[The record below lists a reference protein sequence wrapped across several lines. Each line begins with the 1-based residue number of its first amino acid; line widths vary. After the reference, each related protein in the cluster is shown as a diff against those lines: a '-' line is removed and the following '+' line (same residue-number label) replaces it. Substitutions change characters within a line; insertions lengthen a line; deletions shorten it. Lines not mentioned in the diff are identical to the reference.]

1 MPARTEF
8 WWAPAVCTV
17 ETSIFEEIEV
27 SFKGYPLANPQAS
40 CISRSQSMDRTISTK
55 TPISAAIER
64 LPGVVRA
71 LLGICVAFLG
81 AGLTYSITPL
91 RAFPLLLAFPTVI
104 LSCWFLGMWGGAFC
118 ALTEVVLVN
127 SFLTKSQLRFSIG
140 RAPQELRLIVFVT
153 TTLALGWAIR
163 RLSEERAELGIQK
176 LEQRLMQATLERQMA
191 EERALAS
198 EALRDREAMLQIAL
212 QANGMALWV
221 WDLKQGVIHW
231 SEEKY
236 RMIGL
241 EPGSI
246 EPSTEAWLQA
256 IHPDDAE
263 GVKRSVIMARERG
276 TDYHNQYRVVWPDG
290 SVHWL
295 ESQGKCQRDEAGEVM
310 RVVGV
315 VADVTRRKRSE
326 DALLRAEKLAIAG
339 RLAASIAHEI
349 NNPLEAVSNLL
360 FLISLA
366 DTADI
371 AQEHA
376 RVAMDQLM
384 RVSMI
389 TQQTLK
395 FHRQTGAPRVIRLSE
410 ILESVLTLFRSKFT
424 AGDIAVDV
432 RAEREI
438 DVTCMPSETQ
448 QIFANLVANAIDA
461 MPRGGRLVI
470 RLRPSRDWRDEN
482 AAGMRVTFFDSGVG
496 MDRATMRRIFE
507 PFFTTK
513 PETGTGLG
521 MWVVAQLV
529 ERHHGHIW
537 VWSTQHRSGSG
548 TAFSVFLP
556 FREPLET
563 NGEDSVSD
571 RDAVSAVS

>member
-1 MPARTEF
+1 MDQTMP
-8 WWAPAVCTV
+8 
-17 ETSIFEEIEV
+17 
-27 SFKGYPLANPQAS
+27 N
-40 CISRSQSMDRTISTK
+40 K
-55 TPISAAIER
+55 TPISTVIER

-71 LLGICVAFLG
+71 LLGISAACLG
-81 AGLTYSITPL
+81 AGLTYSIAPL
-91 RAFPLLLAFPTVI
+91 RAFPLLMAFPIVI

-127 SFLTKSQLRFSIG
+127 SFLTRSQLRFSVG
-140 RAPQELRLIVFVT
+140 NAPQELRLIVFVT
-153 TTLALGWAIR
+153 TTVALGWAIR
-163 RLSEERAELGIQK
+163 RLSEERAELAIQK
-176 LEQRLMQATLERQMA
+176 LEQRLMQANLERQIA
-191 EERALAS
+191 EERAIAS

-221 WDLKQGVIHW
+221 WDLKQGAIHW

-246 EPSTEAWLQA
+246 EPSTEAWFRA
-256 IHPDDAE
+256 IHPDDVE
-263 GVKRSVIMARERG
+263 EVKRVVMMARESG
-276 TDYHNQYRVVWPDG
+276 TDYHNQYRIVWPDG

-295 ESQGKCQRDEAGEVM
+295 ESQGKCQRDEAGEVA

-326 DALLRAEKLAIAG
+326 EALLRAEKLAIAG

-366 DTADI
+366 DTVDA

-376 RVAMDQLM
+376 SVAMDQLM

-395 FHRQTGAPRVIRLSE
+395 FHRQTGAPKVIKLSE
-410 ILESVLTLFRSKFT
+410 ILESVLTLFRSKLT
-424 AGDIAVDV
+424 AGDIALDV
-432 RAEREI
+432 RAEREM
-438 DVTCMPSETQ
+438 DVICMPSETQ
-448 QIFANLVANAIDA
+448 QIFANLVANAVDA

-470 RLRPSRDWRDEN
+470 RLRPSRDWRDGDWRDEKT
-482 AAGMRVTFFDSGVG
+482 AGMRVTFFDSGVG
-496 MDRATMRRIFE
+496 MDRATLRRIFE

-513 PETGTGLG
+513 METGTGLG

-529 ERHHGHIW
+529 ERHHGHIR
-537 VWSTQHRSGSG
+537 VWSTQRSRGSG

-556 FREPLET
+556 FREVLEAKGV
-563 NGEDSVSD
+563 NAE
-571 RDAVSAVS
+571 RDKNAVSAAS

>member
-1 MPARTEF
+1 MDQTIPA
-8 WWAPAVCTV
+8 
-17 ETSIFEEIEV
+17 
-27 SFKGYPLANPQAS
+27 
-40 CISRSQSMDRTISTK
+40 K
-55 TPISAAIER
+55 TPLSTVVER
-64 LPGVVRA
+64 LPWPVRA
-71 LLGICVAFLG
+71 LLGLG
-81 AGLTYSITPL
+81 TACLGSGLTYYIAPL

-140 RAPQELRLIVFVT
+140 NAPQELRMLVFVG
-153 TTLALGWAIR
+153 TTLALGWSMR
-163 RLSEERAELGIQK
+163 RLADERAELGIQK
-176 LEQRLMQATLERQMA
+176 LQQRLMQANLERQLA
-191 EERALAS
+191 EERAIAS

-221 WDLKQGVIHW
+221 WDLKTGAIHW

-246 EPSTEAWLQA
+246 EPSTEAWLRA
-256 IHPDDAE
+256 VHPEDAE
-263 GVKRSVIMARERG
+263 GVKRAVHSTREG
-276 TDYHNQYRVVWPDG
+276 GDDYHNQYRVVWPDG

-295 ESQGKCQRDEAGEVM
+295 ESRGKCQRDEAGQVV

-315 VADVTRRKRSE
+315 VSDVTQRKRSE
-326 DALLRAEKLAIAG
+326 EALMRAEKLAVAG

-366 DTADI
+366 QTADT

-395 FHRQTGAPRVIRLSE
+395 FHRQTGAPKMARLSE
-410 ILESVLTLFRSKFT
+410 ILESVLTLFRSKLT
-424 AGDIAVDV
+424 AADIAVEV
-432 RAEREI
+432 RATRETDI
-438 DVTCMPSETQ
+438 ACMPSETQ
-448 QIFANLVANAIDA
+448 QVFANLVTNAIDA

-470 RLRPSRDWRDEN
+470 RLRPSRDWRGGGRR
-482 AAGMRVTFFDSGVG
+482 GMRVTFFDSGVG

-513 PETGTGLG
+513 TETGTGLG
-521 MWVVAQLV
+521 MWVVTQLV
-529 ERHHGHIW
+529 ERHHGHVR
-537 VWSTQHRSGSG
+537 VWSTQRAHGSG

-556 FREPLET
+556 VMEAAET
-563 NGEDSVSD
+563 NGETDG
-571 RDAVSAVS
+571 RDAEQDLSAVS